1 MTNAPSGP
9 VTPFPSMPGHDA
21 IASVFELPFFQRLG
35 PLPWLASRMWFGL
48 ESATVQPVS
57 ASFSFTT
64 GCAPGLP
71 AMSKQ
76 VGSIANGIPG
86 AFHLSCDWMLSRP
99 YLAKN
104 IPQGFYGTNP
114 PE

>member
-1 MTNAPSGP
+1 
-9 VTPFPSMPGHDA
+9 
-21 IASVFELPFFQRLG
+21 
-35 PLPWLASRMWFGL
+35 MWFEL

-57 ASFSFTT
+57 ASFSITT